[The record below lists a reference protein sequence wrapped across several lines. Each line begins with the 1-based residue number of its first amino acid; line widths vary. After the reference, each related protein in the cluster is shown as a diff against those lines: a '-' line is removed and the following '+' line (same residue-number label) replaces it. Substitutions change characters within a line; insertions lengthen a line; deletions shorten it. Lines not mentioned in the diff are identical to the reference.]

1 MALNTPAAYGMYPHD
16 VALQQ
21 VVQTLNESGFDKED
35 ICMMVSPSH
44 PIAASV
50 RETNIL
56 NAEPKASA
64 VTAGLIGW
72 LFEFGA
78 VMIPTVGF
86 FVRSQAFLRALVTA
100 DSPAP
105 CGRSRTLVGLGFS
118 EGDAERFENQLREV
132 GVLVYVACPESAS
145 TSTSWAVEVLRQT
158 GAQEIAT
165 LELEREWAAKAVA

>member
-1 MALNTPAAYGMYPHD
+1 MAVNTPAAYGMYPHD
-16 VALQQ
+16 AALHQ
-21 VVQTLNESGFDKED
+21 VVQTLNQSGFHKED
-35 ICMMVSPSH
+35 ICMMVSPRH

-56 NAEPKASA
+56 NAEPEASA

-86 FVRSQAFLRALVTA
+86 FVRSQAFLRALVRT
-100 DSPAP
+100 DSPAR
-105 CGRSRTLVGLGFS
+105 GSSRTLVGLGFS
-118 EGDAERFENQLREV
+118 ESDAERFENQLREV
-132 GVLVYVACPESAS
+132 GILVYVACPESAR
-145 TSTSWAVEVLRQT
+145 TTCAAEVLRQT

-165 LELEREWAAKAVA
+165 LETDLVVEATA